1 MKRYEL
7 VKKVTAIQTTDT
19 SNLIATDDCNIKIF
33 GTKRKRKKILITIM
47 KNILLLKNL
56 IS

>member
-19 SNLIATDDCNIKIF
+19 SHLIATDDCNIKIF

-47 KNILLLKNL
+47 KNLLLLKNL